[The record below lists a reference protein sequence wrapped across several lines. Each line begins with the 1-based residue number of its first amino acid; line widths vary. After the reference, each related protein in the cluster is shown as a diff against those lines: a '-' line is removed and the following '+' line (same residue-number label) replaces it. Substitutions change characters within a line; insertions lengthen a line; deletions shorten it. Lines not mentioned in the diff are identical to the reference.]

1 MLSMIMSASVSA
13 WIAALVSGI
22 ATGEALC
29 ADQLAGLKDAQVELQ
44 IWHRVEAFVDAASR
58 LLLLKEGDVASLCER
73 L

>member
-29 ADQLAGLKDAQVELQ
+29 ADQLAGLKDA
-44 IWHRVEAFVDAASR
+44 
-58 LLLLKEGDVASLCER
+58 
-73 L
+73 